1 MLPQQG
7 GAFACEYAGSNQL
20 DESPILS
27 LTPLNSDS
35 GRRSWAT
42 PQAVAGLREGTRTP
56 GVVVA
61 VSKNEARIFKPP
73 QARGAHRSWSDESSC
88 HAACVTELEDYGI
101 CLSLIMDPGNVVSYS
116 LPGLKLI
123 GAQLSLRQMFEK
135 ERMGASRV
143 LESGHILGWTGEHE
157 IGLLYQWGKGVQ
169 LDGAAAAPA
178 DTLYN
183 PNTPPA
189 PRPTISSLQWLSGTQ
204 HVSIADLDLLI
215 GGPDRPMS
223 KKQQQAL
230 RTAANA
236 EREAARQRAEGN
248 SSGGGGGGGA
258 EGEGVFA
265 NMARTMRERTEKLT
279 FTTDTME
286 RLEESSA
293 NFAEDVGKFV
303 SQQKR
308 KALLGGLTGKW
319 F

>member
-1 MLPQQG
+1 M
-7 GAFACEYAGSNQL
+7 YAGSNQL

-42 PQAVAGLREGTRTP
+42 PQAVASLREGIKTP
-56 GVVVA
+56 GVVLA
-61 VSKNEARIFKPP
+61 VSRNEARIFKPP
-73 QARGAHRSWSDESSC
+73 QARGAHKSWSDESSC
-88 HAACVTELEDYGI
+88 HAACVTELEGYGI
-101 CLSLIMDPGNVVSYS
+101 CLTLVIDPGNVVSYS

-123 GAQLSLRQMFEK
+123 GVQLSLCQVFDK
-135 ERMGASRV
+135 ERMAASRV

-169 LDGAAAAPA
+169 PDTATTPS

-183 PNTPPA
+183 PDTPPL
-189 PRPTISSLQWLSGTQ
+189 PRPTISNLQWLAGTQ

-215 GGPDRPMS
+215 GSPDRPMS

-230 RTAANA
+230 RTAASA
-236 EREAARQRAEGN
+236 EREAARQRATGTEGS
-248 SSGGGGGGGA
+248 SSGGG
-258 EGEGVFA
+258 GEGVFA
-265 NMARTMRERTEKLT
+265 NMARNMRERTEKLT

-293 NFAEDVGKFV
+293 SFAEDVSKFV

-308 KALLGGLTGKW
+308 KALLGGITGKW

>member
-1 MLPQQG
+1 
-7 GAFACEYAGSNQL
+7 
-20 DESPILS
+20 
-27 LTPLNSDS
+27 
-35 GRRSWAT
+35 
-42 PQAVAGLREGTRTP
+42 
-56 GVVVA
+56 
-61 VSKNEARIFKPP
+61 
-73 QARGAHRSWSDESSC
+73 
-88 HAACVTELEDYGI
+88 
-101 CLSLIMDPGNVVSYS
+101 MDPGNVVSYS

-157 IGLLYQWGKGVQ
+157 IGLLYQWGKGVRP
-169 LDGAAAAPA
+169 DAAAAAPA

-183 PNTPPA
+183 PNTLPV
-189 PRPTISSLQWLSGTQ
+189 PRPTISSLQWLAGTQ

-236 EREAARQRAEGN
+236 EREATRQRATGAEG
-248 SSGGGGGGGA
+248 SSSGGA

-293 NFAEDVGKFV
+293 SFAEDVGKFV